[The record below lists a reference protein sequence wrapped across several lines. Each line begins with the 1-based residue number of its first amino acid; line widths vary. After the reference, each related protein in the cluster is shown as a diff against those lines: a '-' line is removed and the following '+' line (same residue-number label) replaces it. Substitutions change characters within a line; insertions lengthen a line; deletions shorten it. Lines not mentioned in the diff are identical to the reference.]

1 MKGKNLPGVPLGDP
15 RTGGCG
21 DKAYWLFFSVLLG
34 EVLEE
39 PEVLPPAEPLVA
51 PLVEPLG
58 EEPEALLL
66 GELLDGG
73 VPDGELLEDDP
84 PEAEPELDGLLGVVA
99 LPLLELLEPPL
110 MPDELDPE
118 RLVASPE
125 DEPDVAPPESPGRS
139 QP

>member
-1 MKGKNLPGVPLGDP
+1 MTSKNLPGVPPGDP
-15 RTGGCG
+15 RTGEQCE
-21 DKAYWLFFSVLLG
+21 KPYWLFFSVLLG
-34 EVLEE
+34 EVLDE

-51 PLVEPLG
+51 PLVDPLG

-73 VPDGELLEDDP
+73 VPDGELLEDEP
-84 PEAEPELDGLLGVVA
+84 PEAEPALDGLLGVVA

-110 MPDELDPE
+110 MPDELEPG

-125 DEPDVAPPESPGRS
+125 DEPDVAPPVSAGRS

>member
-1 MKGKNLPGVPLGDP
+1 
-15 RTGGCG
+15 
-21 DKAYWLFFSVLLG
+21 VLLG
-34 EVLEE
+34 EVLDE

-58 EEPEALLL
+58 EEPEALPL

-73 VPDGELLEDDP
+73 VPDGELLEDEP
-84 PEAEPELDGLLGVVA
+84 PEAEPALDGLLGVVA